1 MKTFISLVKMTGTGK
16 SEITRSL
23 KRGEIVA
30 KARERLGIS
39 MQYYMTMG
47 AYDFVLVFEAPSDE
61 AMAELLLIIG
71 QIGAINTETTPAFT
85 DRTYMPLLEK
95 LFAIEPNNDKL
106 SEK

>member
-23 KRGEIVA
+23 QRGEIVA
-30 KARERLGIS
+30 RARERLGIS

-47 AYDFVLVFEAPSDE
+47 AYDFVLVFDAPSDE

-71 QIGAINTETTPAFT
+71 QIGAIDTETMPAFT
-85 DRTYMPLLEK
+85 DRTYVPLLEK
-95 LFAIEPNNDKL
+95 LRAMELDNDVP
-106 SEK
+106 SET

>member
-1 MKTFISLVKMTGTGK
+1 
-16 SEITRSL
+16 
-23 KRGEIVA
+23 
-30 KARERLGIS
+30 
-39 MQYYMTMG
+39 MTMG

-71 QIGAINTETTPAFT
+71 QIGAINTETMPAFT

-95 LFAIEPNNDKL
+95 LSAIEPNNDKL